1 MDRFE
6 VRVSITKLLLVLLIV
21 IVPLSIVGYILTI
34 RSDRSLD
41 NAIGNDYKTL
51 AQTYSNQVSEYF
63 RDRVADV
70 NAMAADSAIVSAV
83 ANADR
88 TGAAKPAVATS
99 LPGAR
104 ATSGGTASEV
114 LKQRRNL
121 DPRFLSIVATD
132 ANGNVVASSQQIP
145 KSSYAQD
152 EAWQATYNKGEGAV
166 KISDVLDDELTKS
179 YYVNIGVPIGDPAS
193 GQLIGVLNA
202 GVNISPVLSRFQQDQ
217 IGNGARAELVNEDGT
232 VISGPNADVF
242 ARVKSQGYG
251 AIHDALGSLEG
262 RQAGWQLASLRNG
275 PYLIGYAATGLKQH
289 FDNLGWSV
297 LVSQE
302 EHQAAAPI
310 RQLERFAILMVVL
323 AIFMLTL
330 LFVYYFLHR
339 SQRFEDIEQAAPGEP
354 QDRAAAASM

>member
-41 NAIGNDYKTL
+41 NAIGNDYKAL

-88 TGAAKPAVATS
+88 SGAAAKPAVATNQ
-99 LPGAR
+99 PGAR
-104 ATSGGTASEV
+104 AMTAGTASEV

-132 ANGNVVASSQQIP
+132 VNGNVVASSQQIP

-193 GQLIGVLNA
+193 GQLIGVL
-202 GVNISPVLSRFQQDQ
+202 
-217 IGNGARAELVNEDGT
+217 
-232 VISGPNADVF
+232 
-242 ARVKSQGYG
+242 
-251 AIHDALGSLEG
+251 
-262 RQAGWQLASLRNG
+262 
-275 PYLIGYAATGLKQH
+275 
-289 FDNLGWSV
+289 
-297 LVSQE
+297 
-302 EHQAAAPI
+302 
-310 RQLERFAILMVVL
+310 
-323 AIFMLTL
+323 TL
-330 LFVYYFLHR
+330 LSISRR
-339 SQRFEDIEQAAPGEP
+339 S
-354 QDRAAAASM
+354 